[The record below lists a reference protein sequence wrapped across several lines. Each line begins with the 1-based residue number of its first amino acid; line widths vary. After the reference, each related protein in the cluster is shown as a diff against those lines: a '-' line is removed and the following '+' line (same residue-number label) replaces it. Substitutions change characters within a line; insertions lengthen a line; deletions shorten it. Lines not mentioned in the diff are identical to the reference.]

1 MKRQA
6 LALALLT
13 AASCAAAQDVAKTET
28 APTGRPAHG
37 GDRTTATLDT
47 VRVTAPRLH
56 VFDPD
61 KLRNRSED
69 PQTIFS
75 KDWRE
80 PTNLRQIGM
89 HGGIMPLAVKQ
100 VARGLQAGARKIPG
114 WKGPAQ
120 PATARPPPDLDDG
133 QLRRAR
139 RFECTAASTPP

>member
-1 MKRQA
+1 MKRLM
-6 LALALLT
+6 LALVLLT
-13 AASCAAAQDVAKTET
+13 AASFAAAQGAAETET
-28 APTGRPAHG
+28 APTGHPEHG
-37 GDRTTATLDT
+37 GDRTAATLDT

-56 VFDPD
+56 AFDPD

-80 PTNLRQIGM
+80 PINLRQIGM
-89 HGGIMPLAVKQ
+89 HGGIVPLAVRQ

-133 QLRRAR
+133 QLQRAR
-139 RFECTAASTPP
+139 RLERSAASAPP